1 MSQQP
6 PSLVTSRDGV
16 AKIEHWI
23 TLLQD
28 EAIVRV
34 TLDTTV
40 VEGAVAVRPTI
51 EAFRN
56 DAGEEGHNALLRLD
70 ALAPPQTPQYV
81 WLSDVRDIERL
92 GSA

>member
-6 PSLVTSRDGV
+6 PRLVTRRDAV
-16 AKIEHWI
+16 AAIEHWI
-23 TLLQD
+23 TLLPD

-34 TLDTTV
+34 TLDSGV

-51 EAFRN
+51 EAFRL
-56 DAGEEGHNALLRLD
+56 DDGSEGHNALLRLD
-70 ALAPPQTPQYV
+70 ALDAGQTPQYV
-81 WLSDVRDIERL
+81 WLGDVRDIARL